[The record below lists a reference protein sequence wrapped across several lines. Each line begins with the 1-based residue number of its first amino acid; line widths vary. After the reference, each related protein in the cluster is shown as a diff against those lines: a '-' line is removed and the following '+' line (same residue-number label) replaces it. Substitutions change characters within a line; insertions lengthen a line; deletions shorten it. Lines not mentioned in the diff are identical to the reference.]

1 MWQVLFLYN
10 MTDIFCAYHLIR
22 SHIFIENTP
31 QGIPMNPNSIC
42 EKTNCRQ
49 LVFAILIPL
58 AVGTLSAWLTKDSM
72 MAFASVRQSSLT
84 PPTWLFPLVW
94 TILYILMGTASYLIY
109 QKAPSSNAILFYAL
123 QLFFNFFWSI
133 WFFNCGW
140 YLFSFFWLLCLWVL
154 ILLTMLS
161 FYKIS
166 KPAAYLMLPYLL
178 WVTFAGYLNL
188 MVYLLN

>member
-1 MWQVLFLYN
+1 
-10 MTDIFCAYHLIR
+10 
-22 SHIFIENTP
+22 
-31 QGIPMNPNSIC
+31 MNPNSIC

-72 MAFASVRQSSLT
+72 MAFASVRQSALT
-84 PPTWLFPLVW
+84 PPAWLFPLVW

-140 YLFSFFWLLCLWVL
+140 YLFSFFWLLCLWIL
-154 ILLTMLS
+154 ILFTILS

-166 KPAAYLMLPYLL
+166 KPAAYLLLPYLL